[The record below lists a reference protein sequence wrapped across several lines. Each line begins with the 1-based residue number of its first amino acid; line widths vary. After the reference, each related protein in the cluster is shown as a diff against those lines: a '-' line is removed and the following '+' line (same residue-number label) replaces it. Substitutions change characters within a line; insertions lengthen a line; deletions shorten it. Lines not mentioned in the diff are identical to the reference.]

1 MSVHAGVVILGGLLL
16 GIAGLQLQSSV
27 LLGGLGQ
34 SSVLLGGLGQSSV
47 LLGGLGHVPLIARV
61 CTAEL

>member
-34 SSVLLGGLGQSSV
+34 FSV
-47 LLGGLGHVPLIARV
+47 LLGGLGHVSLIARV
-61 CTAEL
+61 GTAEL